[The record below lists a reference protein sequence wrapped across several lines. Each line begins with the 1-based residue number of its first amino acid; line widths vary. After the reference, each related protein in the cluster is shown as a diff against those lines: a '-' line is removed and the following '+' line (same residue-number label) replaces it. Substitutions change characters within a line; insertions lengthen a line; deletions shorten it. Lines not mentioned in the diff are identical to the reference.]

1 MGQLRDIESQ
11 LEEAGFHLLAIAPDR
26 PEKVRETAEKYKIR
40 GLFLSDNSM
49 AAARAFRIA
58 YEVDAATL
66 GQLANSGI
74 DLEAASG
81 ERHHQLPV
89 PAVYVTRRNGI
100 ILFSYASPDYKVR
113 LDPGLLIAAVRTAQK

>member
-1 MGQLRDIESQ
+1 M
-11 LEEAGFHLLAIAPDR
+11 AIAPDR
-26 PEKVRETAEKYKIR
+26 PEKVRETAEKYRIR
-40 GLFLSDNSM
+40 GLFLSDSSM

-66 GQLANSGI
+66 EQLAKSGI

-89 PAVYVTRRNGI
+89 PAVYVTGRNGI
-100 ILFSYASPDYKVR
+100 IQFSYVNPDYKVR
-113 LDPGLLIAAVRTAQK
+113 IDPGLLIAAVRTAQK